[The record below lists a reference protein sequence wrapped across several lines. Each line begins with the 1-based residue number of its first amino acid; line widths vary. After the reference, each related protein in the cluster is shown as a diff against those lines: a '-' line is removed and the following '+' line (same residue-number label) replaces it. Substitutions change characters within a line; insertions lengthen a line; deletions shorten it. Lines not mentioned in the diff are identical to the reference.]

1 MNKLIDKKVGVYLKK
16 ENEMEDYLDGLSRL
30 SWLTHE
36 FQNESIF
43 TKLYIDEYLHTYK
56 FNKLME
62 DIKEK
67 KIEAVLIWS
76 SDDIIGNNLSDLVI
90 RCFISKI
97 PIISFCEGE
106 IGINEAMKIEN
117 ERFIK
122 KYKEYF
128 VRTEISLKEQEEVV
142 LV

>member
-1 MNKLIDKKVGVYLKK
+1 MNRLIDKKVGVYLKK
-16 ENEMEDYLDGLSRL
+16 ENEREDFLDCVSRL
-30 SWLTHE
+30 SWLTYE
-36 FQNESIF
+36 YQNKNIF
-43 TKLYIDEYLHTYK
+43 TKLYIDEYLHTHK

-76 SDDIIGNNLSDLVI
+76 SDDITGSNLSDLVI
-90 RCFISKI
+90 RCFISQI

-106 IGINEAMKIEN
+106 IGINQAMKIEN

-122 KYKEYF
+122 KYSEYF
-128 VRTEISLKEQEEVV
+128 VRTEVYLKEQEEVI
-142 LV
+142 

>member
-1 MNKLIDKKVGVYLKK
+1 M
-16 ENEMEDYLDGLSRL
+16 
-30 SWLTHE
+30 
-36 FQNESIF
+36 
-43 TKLYIDEYLHTYK
+43 YIDEYLHTHK

-76 SDDIIGNNLSDLVI
+76 ADDINSDCLSDLVV
-90 RCFISKI
+90 RCFILQI

-106 IGINEAMKIEN
+106 IGINQAMKIEN

-122 KYKEYF
+122 KCSEYF
-128 VRTEISLKEQEEVV
+128 VRTEVYLKEQEEVI
-142 LV
+142 

>member
-1 MNKLIDKKVGVYLKK
+1 MNRLRDKKVGVYLKK
-16 ENEMEDYLDGLSRL
+16 ENKGEDFLDCVSRL
-30 SWLTHE
+30 SWLTYE
-36 FQNESIF
+36 YQNKNIF
-43 TKLYIDEYLHTYK
+43 TKLYIDEYLHTHK

-76 SDDIIGNNLSDLVI
+76 ADDINSDCLSDLVV
-90 RCFISKI
+90 RCFILQI

-106 IGINEAMKIEN
+106 IGINEAMNIEN

-128 VRTEISLKEQEEVV
+128 VRTEVSLKEQEEVM
-142 LV
+142 